1 MRKLWILAVVIQCVV
16 FTGFYVTYA
25 EAQETIQV
33 EMLNRLKKQKMVFN
47 PTIVEVSLGDTVNWV
62 AKSKGHNVEFFASP
76 QDTKF
81 KSKVSKDVEY
91 TFVESGIY
99 LYVCTPHASMG
110 MFGVVVVKN
119 EEGLYNLENL
129 EQVILAL
136 ESDSKRTRKR
146 LSAIQDGIYE
156 LIEKK

>member
-99 LYVCTPHASMG
+99 LYVCTPHKGMG
-110 MFGVVVVKN
+110 MYGVVMVKRD
-119 EEGLYNLENL
+119 GLYDLTNLE
-129 EQVILAL
+129 EVEA
-136 ESDSKRTRKR
+136 SFKKGSKKTKKR
-146 LSAIQDGIYE
+146 LSAIKDEIYV